1 MAKKVS
7 VIVPIYKVEQFIGRC
22 VKSLLEQKL
31 REVEYIFVDDASP
44 DRSID
49 ILQDIIAQYPNRQ
62 PDIKLITHR
71 QNQGLPAARNTGLA
85 EASGE
90 YIFHCDSDDYMELDM
105 LESLYN
111 KAKECDADVVWCDF
125 FLSFEKSERYMK
137 QPEYATSLD
146 ALKAMLSGAMKY
158 NVWNKLVKRS
168 LYVGNKISFP
178 TGYGMGEDM
187 TMMMLFAKAH
197 RVAYV
202 PCAYYHYIKLN
213 TGAFSQTYSDK
224 HLIELKYNV
233 RRIVDYMRE
242 HFGGQLDR
250 ELSFFKL
257 DVKFPFLIT
266 DDSRKYRLWQ
276 EWYPEANQYIGE
288 NKKVSIRSRA
298 LQWFASKGQF
308 WIVKL
313 YYLLVNKLIYGV
325 IYK

>member
-22 VKSLLEQKL
+22 VKSLLEQTL
-31 REVEYIFVDDASP
+31 CEVEYIFVDDASP
-44 DRSID
+44 DRSIE
-49 ILQDIIAQYPNRQ
+49 ILQDVIAQYPNRQ
-62 PDIKLITHR
+62 PDIKLITHK

-85 EASGE
+85 VASGE

-111 KAKECDADVVWCDF
+111 KAKKCDADVVWCDF

>member
-22 VKSLLEQKL
+22 VKSLLEQTL
-31 REVEYIFVDDASP
+31 CEVEYIFVDDASP
-44 DRSID
+44 DRSIE
-49 ILQDIIAQYPNRQ
+49 ILQHVIAQCPNRQ
-62 PDIKLITHR
+62 PDIKLITHK

-187 TMMMLFAKAH
+187 TMIMLFAKAH

>member
-7 VIVPIYKVEQFIGRC
+7 VVVPIYKVEQFIGRC
-22 VKSLLEQKL
+22 VKSLLEQTL
-31 REVEYIFVDDASP
+31 CEVEYIFVDDASP
-44 DRSID
+44 DRSIE
-49 ILQDIIAQYPNRQ
+49 ILQDVIAQYPNRQ
-62 PDIKLITHR
+62 PDIKLITHK

-85 EASGE
+85 VASGE

-111 KAKECDADVVWCDF
+111 KAKKCDADVVWCDF

>member
-22 VKSLLEQKL
+22 VKSLLEQTL
-31 REVEYIFVDDASP
+31 CEVEYIFVDDASP
-44 DRSID
+44 DRSIE
-49 ILQDIIAQYPNRQ
+49 ILQDVIAQYPNRQ
-62 PDIKLITHR
+62 PDIKLITHK
-71 QNQGLPAARNTGLA
+71 QNQGLPAARNTGLV

-111 KAKECDADVVWCDF
+111 RAKECEADVVWCDF